1 METLHRGVTMH
12 NRRTVV
18 TVGALASSRK
28 VTGFPAEEYHKC
40 IDVQSCSMLKAML
53 VSPAHYKAQ
62 FFEPQANSKAKD
74 FGTLIHTL
82 VLEPQSFASRY
93 AVYPG
98 TRDGRDAAYK
108 AFAAAH
114 ADLIV
119 IDDVSFGEARQM
131 TEAILE
137 RRFRGRPI
145 ADYLAEGEKEVTV
158 FYADP
163 ATGVPC
169 RVRMDLLHPEFV
181 FDLKTAV
188 SVARGDWLRQ
198 ATGLHYDLQCY
209 MYSFAECL
217 VAGRESAL
225 PFVFIAAENTR
236 PHSVSVFTAGESF
249 VTSGAQKYQQA
260 LTAYAA
266 CSQVDLWPG
275 LGQEDSLELDPWM
288 AAAANS
294 EPEWRSGLAQS

>member
-1 METLHRGVTMH
+1 MD
-12 NRRTVV
+12 NRRTAV
-18 TVGALASSRK
+18 TEGALASNRK
-28 VTGFPAEEYHKC
+28 IVGFPADEYHHC
-40 IDVQSCSMLKAML
+40 VDVQSCSLLKAML

-62 FFEPQANSKAKD
+62 FFEPPASTKAKE
-74 FGTLIHTL
+74 FGTLIHML

-98 TRDGRDAAYK
+98 VRDGRDAACK
-108 AFAAAH
+108 AFTAAH
-114 ADLIV
+114 PGLTV
-119 IDDVSFGEARQM
+119 IDDISLQEARTM
-131 TEAILE
+131 SEAILE

-158 FYADP
+158 FYTDP

-169 RVRMDLLHPEFV
+169 RVRIDLLHPEFV
-181 FDLKTAV
+181 FDLKTALSV
-188 SVARGDWLRQ
+188 SRTDWLRQ
-198 ATGLHYDLQCY
+198 AMGLHYDLQCF
-209 MYSFAECL
+209 MYSLAECL
-217 VAGRESAL
+217 FAGRESAL
-225 PFVFIAAENTR
+225 PFVFIAAENTP

-275 LGQEDSLELDPWM
+275 LGQEDTLELDPWM
-288 AAAANS
+288 AAPAS
-294 EPEWRSGLAQS
+294 TEPEWRTGLAQS